1 MSTILSYPN
10 GRATLFCGGIT
21 HLHRSSGVVTTTLM
35 IEVDLDLETRTIQ
48 AIYVNPELKELND
61 ALESE
66 LVGQPMDAIAPIGA
80 RIVDARCHTSYRK
93 FFGRA
98 LSMSSAFLE
107 LLNHL
112 PSESTIHSQA
122 S

>member
-1 MSTILSYPN
+1 MSTIFPYPN
-10 GRATLFCGGIT
+10 GRATLFCGGTT
-21 HLHRSSGVVTTTLM
+21 HLQRSSGVVNTTLM

-48 AIYVNPELKELND
+48 AIYLNPELREMND

-66 LVGQPMDAIAPIGA
+66 LVGQPIAAIVPAGG
-80 RIVDARCHTSYRK
+80 RVVDARCHRSCHK
-93 FFGRA
+93 FLGRA

-112 PSESTIHSQA
+112 PSESANHSQA
-122 S
+122 C